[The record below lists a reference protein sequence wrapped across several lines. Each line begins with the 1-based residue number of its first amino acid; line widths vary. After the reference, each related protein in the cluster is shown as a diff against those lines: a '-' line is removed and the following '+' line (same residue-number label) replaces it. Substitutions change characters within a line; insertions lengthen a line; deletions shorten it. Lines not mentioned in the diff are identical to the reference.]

1 MTSALPLPTSL
12 LALTH
17 CMVEAVLRAMSPAER
32 RVLLSIQPAC
42 PWPPPLVSRADNISP
57 VAQWS

>member
-1 MTSALPLPTSL
+1 MIPALLLPTSL
-12 LALTH
+12 LALTR
-17 CMVEAVLRAMSPAER
+17 CVVEALLRLSPAES

-42 PWPPPLVSRADNISP
+42 PWPPPLISRADNISP